1 MFCSGARIIR
11 QRRVREY
18 RTGADMKAA
27 RALSAGRWKRGNN
40 FCAEAVFCISANRTA
55 SRGCGYGARAAGA
68 AGVHPRARGKQ
79 DKTFRP
85 RPETAYIP
93 VRGGEKAKQ
102 DKTTRPGVAD
112 IPVRREKRT
121 GNGGTIKTA
130 DRMENTV
137 RRRVSA
143 SADKESGPPVSDFH
157 SGSAPG
163 AVIEPLFSLR

>member
-1 MFCSGARIIR
+1 MQRGTDHPSTARTGIPHGRGHESRTSAYRRAVETREQFLRRSRILYFGKPHR
-11 QRRVREY
+11 KPRVRV
-18 RTGADMKAA
+18 R
-27 RALSAGRWKRGNN
+27 RAG
-40 FCAEAVFCISANRTA
+40 
-55 SRGCGYGARAAGA
+55 RGCGGRTSPCA
-68 AGVHPRARGKQ
+68 GKQ
-79 DKTFRP
+79 DKAFRP
-85 RPETAYIP
+85 RPETADIP

-102 DKTTRPGVAD
+102 DKTTRPGVAY